1 MQHTKSLGNQMSKPA
16 ECVCHSVTLRDIIG
30 KNCKRLFLVVK
41 SIWIYVGLHIRYGEN
56 IKISA
61 INSIKG
67 KFTVELLPKGS
78 LQVGSFLMSAG
89 PCYIKCT
96 EKARCK
102 IGEKVFMNHNCSI
115 TCAEEITIGDACNI
129 ANNVVIVDHDH
140 RLGKYGVEDGLEST
154 PVHIGKNVWIGANA
168 VILRGVSIGDG
179 AIIAAG
185 AVVNHDIPAYEIWGG
200 VPARKIRDLSES

>member
-1 MQHTKSLGNQMSKPA
+1 MDLCETAM
-16 ECVCHSVTLRDIIG
+16 
-30 KNCKRLFLVVK
+30 
-41 SIWIYVGLHIRYGEN
+41 
-56 IKISA
+56 
-61 INSIKG
+61 NSIKG
-67 KFTVELLPKGS
+67 KFLVELLPKSS

-96 EKARCK
+96 ERAQCK
-102 IGEKVFMNHNCSI
+102 IENRVFMNHNCSI
-115 TCAEEITIGDACNI
+115 TCVEEITIGDACNI

-140 RLGKYGVEDGLEST
+140 RLGKNDVEDGLEST

-185 AVVNHDIPAYEIWGG
+185 AVVNHDILAYEVWGG
-200 VPARKIRDLSES
+200 IPAKKIRELKKIG

>member
-1 MQHTKSLGNQMSKPA
+1 MHKEKNGRSQVQGWSIAPASLRNFVG
-16 ECVCHSVTLRDIIG
+16 E
-30 KNCKRLFLVVK
+30 NCKRVFLVVK
-41 SIWIYVGLHIRYGEN
+41 SVWIYVMLHIRYGTN
-56 IKISA
+56 IEMSV

-67 KFTVELLPKGS
+67 KFSIELFSKSS
-78 LQVGSFLMSAG
+78 LQIGSFMMSAG

-96 EKARCK
+96 EQAQCK
-102 IGEKVFMNHNCSI
+102 IGKKVFMNHNCSI
-115 TCAEEITIGDACNI
+115 TCAEEITIGDNCNI

-154 PVHIGKNVWIGANA
+154 PVHIGRNVWIGANA

-185 AVVNHDIPAYEIWGG
+185 AVVNHDVPDYEIFGGIPAKKMRNLG
-200 VPARKIRDLSES
+200 D

>member
-1 MQHTKSLGNQMSKPA
+1 MRD
-16 ECVCHSVTLRDIIG
+16 SVE
-30 KNCKRLFLVVK
+30 KNCKRAFLAAK
-41 SIWIYVGLHIRYGEN
+41 SVWIYVTLHIRYGTN
-56 IKISA
+56 IEMSA

-67 KFTVELLPKGS
+67 KFTVELLPKSS
-78 LQVGSFLMSAG
+78 LQVGTFLMSAG

-96 EKARCK
+96 EKARCR

-140 RLGKYGVEDGLEST
+140 RLGKVGVENGLEST
-154 PVHIGKNVWIGANA
+154 PVHIGRNVWIGANA

-185 AVVNHDIPAYEIWGG
+185 AVVNHDIPAHEIWGG
-200 VPARKIRDLSES
+200 IPAKKIRNLSES

>member
-1 MQHTKSLGNQMSKPA
+1 MHKEKNRRSQIQNWSTASAS
-16 ECVCHSVTLRDIIG
+16 LRDYVG
-30 KNCKRLFLVVK
+30 KNCKRAFLAAK
-41 SIWIYVGLHIRYGEN
+41 SIWIYVTLHVRYGTN
-56 IKISA
+56 IEMSV

-67 KFTVELLPKGS
+67 KFTVELLPKSS
-78 LQVGSFLMSAG
+78 LQVGTFLMSAG

-96 EKARCK
+96 EKARCR

-140 RLGKYGVEDGLEST
+140 RLGKVGVENGLEST
-154 PVHIGKNVWIGANA
+154 PVHIGRNVWIGANA

-185 AVVNHDIPAYEIWGG
+185 AVVNHDIPAHEIWGG
-200 VPARKIRDLSES
+200 IPAKKIKNLSES

>member
-1 MQHTKSLGNQMSKPA
+1 MEHRLCFIKKI
-16 ECVCHSVTLRDIIG
+16 CR
-30 KNCKRLFLVVK
+30 KNCKRAFLAAK
-41 SIWIYVGLHIRYGEN
+41 SIWIYVSLHIRYGTNVEM
-56 IKISA
+56 SA

-67 KFTVELLPKGS
+67 KFTVELLPKS
-78 LQVGSFLMSAG
+78 NLQVGTFLMSAG

-96 EKARCK
+96 EKAQCR
-102 IGEKVFMNHNCSI
+102 IGKNVFMNHNCSI

-140 RLGKYGVEDGLEST
+140 RFGKYGVEDGLEST

-179 AIIAAG
+179 SIIAAG

-200 VPARKIRDLSES
+200 VPAKKIRDLR

>member
-1 MQHTKSLGNQMSKPA
+1 MHKKESGCPRVQGWDFTHTP
-16 ECVCHSVTLRDIIG
+16 LRDLIR
-30 KNCKRLFLVVK
+30 KNCKRFVLALK
-41 SIWIYVGLHIRYGEN
+41 SILIYVSLHIRYGTN
-56 IKISA
+56 IKMSA

-67 KFTVELLPKGS
+67 KFKVELFSRSS
-78 LQVGSFLMSAG
+78 LEIGSFLMSAG

-102 IGEKVFMNHNCSI
+102 IGDKVFINHNCSI
-115 TCAEEITIGDACNI
+115 TCTEEITIDDACNI

-140 RLGKYGVEDGLEST
+140 RLGKYGVEEGLVST
-154 PVHIGKNVWIGANA
+154 PVHIGRNVWIGANA

-185 AVVNHDIPAYEIWGG
+185 AIVNKDIPAYEIWGG
-200 VPARKIRDLSES
+200 VPAKRIKGLVD